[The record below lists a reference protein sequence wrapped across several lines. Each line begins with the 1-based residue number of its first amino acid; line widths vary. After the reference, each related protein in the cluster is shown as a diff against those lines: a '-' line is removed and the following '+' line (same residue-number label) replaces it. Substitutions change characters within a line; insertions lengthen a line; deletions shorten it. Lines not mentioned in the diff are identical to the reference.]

1 MPGMNEDVTRE
12 VEQFLYREARLLD
25 ERRFHEWLE
34 LLTDD
39 IDYWMGSRSNRYP
52 KTSKAIAILDPD
64 RYVEDDLTKAD
75 ELAILDE
82 DKASL
87 TSRVARLDTGM
98 AWAEDPPSR
107 TRHLITNIEVEP
119 GDTAAEVKVYSNFM
133 VYRSRAETEQD
144 FYIGAR
150 RDVLRRVAGAWKIAE
165 RKITLDQNVLLAK
178 NVSIFF

>member
-25 ERRFHEWLE
+25 DRRFHEWLE

-39 IDYWMGSRSNRYP
+39 IHYWMGSRSNRYP
-52 KTSKAIAILDPD
+52 KSSKAIAILDPN

-87 TSRVARLDTGM
+87 SSRVARLDTGM

-107 TRHLITNIEVEP
+107 TRHLITNIEVEA
-119 GDTAAEVKVYSNFM
+119 GNAAAEVKVYSNFM

-144 FYIGAR
+144 FYVGAR
-150 RDVLRRVAGAWKIAE
+150 RDVLRRVAGAWKIAG